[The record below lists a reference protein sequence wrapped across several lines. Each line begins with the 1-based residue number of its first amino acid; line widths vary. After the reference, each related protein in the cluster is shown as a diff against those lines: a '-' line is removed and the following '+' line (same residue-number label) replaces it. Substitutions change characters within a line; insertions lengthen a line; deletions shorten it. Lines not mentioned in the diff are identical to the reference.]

1 MPPIFPFKAV
11 RATRDKVG
19 LVATRAYQSYEP
31 EQRQARM
38 KSNPFSFLH
47 VINPGYKFQ
56 KIISGTQ
63 RYQLVRNRYME
74 FKEEGVFIQDK
85 KPALYF
91 YKIINRDRMT
101 FFGLIG
107 TTNIEDYN
115 QNKIKKH
122 EDTLCQREEVFKDYL
137 KTVGF
142 NAEPVLVTYP
152 DNAIIRD
159 IIHQISQERPEYEF
173 TTTYRDTH
181 YLWKVE
187 DKKIIKTIQ
196 REFVKFP
203 NLYIADG
210 HHRSAS
216 LSLLQ
221 KEMKETNARHTGKE
235 NYNYLMC
242 YFLPESQLKI
252 HEFNRL
258 VKDLNGLSKE
268 EFLIALDTYFTI
280 EYGGPIY
287 TKPQRKYHFA
297 MYLDG
302 AFYELKLR
310 KKNYSFK
317 SSLDRLDAQ
326 ILYKTVF
333 EKILGITD
341 LRNDN
346 RLEYV
351 HGKKDMS
358 YLRSQVDQGHFA
370 AAFSLKPATISDLKS
385 IADEGLTMPP
395 KSTYIEPKLRSA
407 ITIYELD

>member
-1 MPPIFPFKAV
+1 MPQIFPFKAV

-31 EQRQARM
+31 GQRQARM

-63 RYQLVRNRYME
+63 RYQSVRNRYLE

-101 FFGLIG
+101 FFGLIA
-107 TTNIEDYN
+107 TTDIENYN
-115 QNKIKKH
+115 QNHIKKH
-122 EDTLCQREEVFKDYL
+122 EDTLCKREEVFKDYL

-142 NAEPVLVTYP
+142 NAEPVLVTFP
-152 DNAIIRD
+152 DNTIIRD
-159 IIHQISQERPEYEF
+159 TLKKISQERPEYEF

-187 DKKIIKTIQ
+187 DKKVIKIIQ

-203 NLYIADG
+203 ALYIADG
-210 HHRSAS
+210 HHRTAS

-221 KEMKETNARHTGKE
+221 KEMKETNTRHTGNEK
-235 NYNYLMC
+235 YNYLMC
-242 YFLPESQLKI
+242 YFIPESQLKI

-287 TKPQRKYHFA
+287 TKPHRKYHFA

-310 KKNYSFK
+310 KKNYLFK
-317 SSLDRLDAQ
+317 TSLDRLDAQ
-326 ILYKTVF
+326 VLYKTVF
-333 EKILGITD
+333 KKILGITD

-370 AAFSLKPATISDLKS
+370 VAFGLKPATIGDLKS